1 MGKKIKNL
9 KEENL
14 ISKILLLEINNFK
27 DGIISKHV
35 TIIPSLNHHL
45 KTL

>member
-1 MGKKIKNL
+1 MGKKIKNF

-14 ISKILLLEINNFK
+14 ISEILLREINNFK

-35 TIIPSLNHHL
+35 NIIPSLNHHL